1 MARYLVKDPEKA
13 RMVARLVEGGLS
25 FKTAIEA
32 ISEDIPHKTMK
43 EATWFF
49 KGKYLLHKNLINN
62 PDAPALVPIDLPD
75 ITIG

>member
-32 ISEDIPHKTMK
+32 IS
-43 EATWFF
+43 
-49 KGKYLLHKNLINN
+49 
-62 PDAPALVPIDLPD
+62 
-75 ITIG
+75 